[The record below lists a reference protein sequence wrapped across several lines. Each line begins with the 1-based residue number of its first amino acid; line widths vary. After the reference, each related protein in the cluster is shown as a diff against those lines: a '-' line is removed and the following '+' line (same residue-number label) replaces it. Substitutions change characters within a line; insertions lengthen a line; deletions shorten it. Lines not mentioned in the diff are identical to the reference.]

1 MDPLPSAFGL
11 SHFSFPQALQRFPG
25 SCCPADLAASTRNGK
40 CFSDTSCGQSTE
52 GEAAAPMLLHCPVA
66 TAFHSGW
73 DRKIGLKIKLK
84 SIWMDLDGFLPLALQ
99 LPCPTLAASVPSETE
114 TGSCYSKESLIHNI
128 LDYSSCY
135 T

>member
-25 SCCPADLAASTRNGK
+25 SCPADLAASTRNGK
-40 CFSDTSCGQSTE
+40 CFSDTSCGQSTD
-52 GEAAAPMLLHCPVA
+52 GDAAAPVQAAPLSCGNCFSFRLGQKNC
-66 TAFHSGW
+66 
-73 DRKIGLKIKLK
+73 LKIKLK

-99 LPCPTLAASVPSETE
+99 LPCPTLAASVPSETG
-114 TGSCYSKESLIHNI
+114 TGSCYSKESLIHNT